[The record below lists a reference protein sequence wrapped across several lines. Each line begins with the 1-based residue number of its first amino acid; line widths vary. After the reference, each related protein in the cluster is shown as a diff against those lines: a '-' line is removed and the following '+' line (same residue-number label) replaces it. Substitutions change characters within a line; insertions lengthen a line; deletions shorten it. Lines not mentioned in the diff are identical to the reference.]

1 MVLRIEIPSWRRCN
15 HGNGPQF
22 YTAVGIEDDNA
33 PWSEIERV
41 SYYLAPPTNNTPGMD
56 LFRSVTRNLL
66 PVMQDQTDDQFLMSG
81 VDSITFQYYNGTAW
95 QDTWDS
101 TLVDSATGLTNNLP
115 SAIKLDLQ
123 LHDDSS
129 TAGTPAPVELV
140 VPIMVLARTNVTEV
154 IE

>member
-1 MVLRIEIPSWRRCN
+1 MSGSLT

-22 YTAVGIEDDNA
+22 YTAVGIVDDNA
-33 PWSEIERV
+33 PWGEVERV
-41 SYYLAPPTNNTPGMD
+41 SYYLAPPTNNAPGMD

-66 PVMQDQTDDQFLMSG
+66 PVMQGQTDDQFLMSG
-81 VDSITFQYYNGTAW
+81 VDAITFQYYNGTAW

-101 TLVDSATGLTNNLP
+101 TQVDSATGLTNNLP

-123 LHDDSS
+123 LHNDNY
-129 TAGTPAPVELV
+129 AVGMLAPVELV
-140 VPIMVLARTNVTEV
+140 VPIMVLARTNVTGT